1 MTAPPHPRLAPGLFV
16 AGLGPG
22 LLVVPLVNV
31 VLVAVPADLAG
42 AAAGLFGTAQQLG
55 GAVGVAVLSSAFF
68 ARLPGHGFTSAFAH
82 ATPLAVVG
90 YLLCGVCC
98 LLLPRTAVAEDPSV
112 MADSEAVL
120 VAG

>member
-42 AAAGLFGTAQQLG
+42 AAAGLFSTAQH
-55 GAVGVAVLSSAFF
+55 
-68 ARLPGHGFTSAFAH
+68 HGFTSAFAH